1 MLCRFPATSECISR
15 APELISSVAF
25 VQALSASDENRVVKQ
40 VVTPTTNPGASSPTK
55 NNNSA
60 KPVSSGAS
68 APSYPASP
76 IVLAVGSTSLPDTA
90 SRSAHW
96 RAWLMEN
103 LDATKDPPKLKK
115 KPESDELPPALM
127 DAYNAK
133 PPVSDLSAPAQQ
145 PVAAAAAGLRCAQ
158 ISRCCTTVL
167 VLFRASLLP
176 SAQHLQTFLKYVLLF
191 CLTGVTEAAL
201 HCRYQNPGNADST
214 ISLMD
219 PEPHGSHSVGLS
231 SFHQNLNLGASSSV
245 IDASGGTSALSEN
258 DSLKKWLRP
267 PLSQSLKN
275 WIPTVEHSSSDVST
289 PLTATLLDP
298 SSVLIKEPDSS
309 YFQSKPL
316 SACEEETES
325 MNGDDEAV
333 HHAAGKEEKE
343 SMNSDKVVA
352 AAAEDASVT
361 ATASPPP
368 AGPMFA
374 SPPAH
379 ISSFASKLPKLQIRD
394 VNACI
399 EATTAPNSPADATQT
414 GGDGCSRLPLS
425 PGSVQ
430 GREVAQAACS
440 PNSLLP
446 KSPKGSKSRAT
457 GQSGSSLSASPLTP
471 SSSAISIL
479 PSGDCSTSNCPPS
492 SGVHPR
498 ITKLDGTE
506 HWRTLPPSKI
516 PTSPTRANASNL
528 PTEASSSEAF
538 HSCPLPKSHLHPTAL
553 PTSPRKSLTSN
564 TRGPCLSEEVWPA
577 QSTESTDPDASR
589 GVLNALLPETSPE
602 SSPDDTCINGCWYYL
617 MFAV

>member
-1 MLCRFPATSECISR
+1 VI
-15 APELISSVAF
+15 
-25 VQALSASDENRVVKQ
+25 Q

-55 NNNSA
+55 NNKSA

-68 APSYPASP
+68 EPSYPASP

-96 RAWLMEN
+96 RAWLMGG
-103 LDATKDPPKLKK
+103 LDATKDPPKLKEK
-115 KPESDELPPALM
+115 LKSDELPPALM
-127 DAYNAK
+127 DASNAK
-133 PPVSDLSAPAQQ
+133 PSVPDLSAPAHPQ
-145 PVAAAAAGLRCAQ
+145 AAAAAGLRCAQ
-158 ISRCCTTVL
+158 ISRCCATVL

-176 SAQHLQTFLKYVLLF
+176 SAQHLHRLYKYVLLF
-191 CLTGVTEAAL
+191 CLTGITEAAL
-201 HCRYQNPGNADST
+201 HCRYQNPGNTDST

-231 SFHQNLNLGASSSV
+231 SSHQNLNLGASSSV
-245 IDASGGTSALSEN
+245 IDVSGGTSALSEN
-258 DSLKKWLRP
+258 DSLKKWLWP

-298 SSVLIKEPDSS
+298 SSVLIEEPVAS
-309 YFQSKPL
+309 YFHSKPL

-325 MNGDDEAV
+325 INGDDEAV

-343 SMNSDKVVA
+343 SMNSDKAVA

-368 AGPMFA
+368 AGPVFA

-394 VNACI
+394 INACI
-399 EATTAPNSPADATQT
+399 EATTAPTSPADATQT
-414 GGDGCSRLPLS
+414 RGDDYSRLPLS

-430 GREVAQAACS
+430 GREVVQAACL

-446 KSPKGSKSRAT
+446 KSPKDFKNRAT
-457 GQSGSSLSASPLTP
+457 GQSGSSRSESPLTP

-479 PSGDCSTSNCPPS
+479 PSGDCSASSCLTL

-506 HWRTLPPSKI
+506 HWRTLPRSKI

-528 PTEASSSEAF
+528 QTEAPSSEAF
-538 HSCPLPKSHLHPTAL
+538 HSCPLPRSHLHPSAL

-564 TRGPCLSEEVWPA
+564 TRGSRLSKEVWPA
-577 QSTESTDPDASR
+577 QSTESTDQDASR

-602 SSPDDTCINGCWYYL
+602 LSPDDTCIYGCCWYYL
-617 MFAV
+617 IFAV